1 MIIMIIMIIIIITMK
16 VAMGVDGE
24 QDPEQSCQVGMGP
37 RCHHDDGDGHDN
49 DDDDDGDHD
58 DDHQKGGDWG
68 QNICVPAQSPRSRS

>member
-37 RCHHDDGDGHDN
+37 RFDALARKMMMMMGMSVV
-49 DDDDDGDHD
+49 
-58 DDHQKGGDWG
+58 
-68 QNICVPAQSPRSRS
+68 I